1 MSCLTTVQDELP
13 DQDKTAMSFE
23 KIAEKWQG
31 TSAFDA
37 GSEPA
42 RTLSGGF
49 EPLPSGV
56 CAGMKPL

>member
-1 MSCLTTVQDELP
+1 MSCLTTVQDELQ
-13 DQDKTAMSFE
+13 DQDRTAMSSE

-42 RTLSGGF
+42 RIY
-49 EPLPSGV
+49 PGV
-56 CAGMKPL
+56 